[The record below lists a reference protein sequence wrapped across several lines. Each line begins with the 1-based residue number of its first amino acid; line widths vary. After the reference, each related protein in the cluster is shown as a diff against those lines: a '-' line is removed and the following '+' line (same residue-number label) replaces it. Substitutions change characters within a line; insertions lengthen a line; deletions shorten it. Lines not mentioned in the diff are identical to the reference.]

1 MGEAMAAARATLPCS
16 TVLGV
21 FLTVFIHGGGG
32 IVVVAVLVGFNL

>member
-16 TVLGV
+16 TGVRGV
-21 FLTVFIHGGGG
+21 FDCIYPWGGG